1 MSQSVFVI
9 GAAISDLLAFPYE
22 PLQVGE
28 SMPGK
33 VMRAPGGV
41 GRNVAENLVHL
52 GIATEL
58 ISVFGSDPFSNG
70 LMAHARRA
78 GIGLG
83 HSLQL
88 EGEGCWSL
96 SIFNHDHDLQQGVA
110 DLTAMEQLGAAELA
124 ARLPELQEA
133 SAIVVDANCSEEA
146 LAWIAAQQWSVPLY
160 IDPVS
165 VTLCN
170 RVLGRLAAYH
180 TIKANRRQAEALTG
194 QILRTRADLE
204 RVARSLLK
212 AGLRRVFITLGPE
225 GVFAADYNGTH
236 LLPAAQGPLVS
247 TLGAGDAFMAGLIWS
262 SKRNWPIEDCARA
275 GLAAASLAL
284 REEGAVSSVLSEQQ
298 LLEQLRS
305 LF

>member
-1 MSQSVFVI
+1 
-9 GAAISDLLAFPYE
+9 
-22 PLQVGE
+22 
-28 SMPGK
+28 MPGK

-146 LAWIAAQQWSVPLY
+146 LAWIAATWTDHRLEIIDMIAEEDKVWCRLTSSGIHKGEWMGIAPTGKQWTNSGVGFLTF
-160 IDPVS
+160 IE
-165 VTLCN
+165 
-170 RVLGRLAAYH
+170 GR
-180 TIKANRRQAEALTG
+180 IAE
-194 QILRTRADLE
+194 IVWFFD
-204 RVARSLLK
+204 
-212 AGLRRVFITLGPE
+212 VFNHIS
-225 GVFAADYNGTH
+225 
-236 LLPAAQGPLVS
+236 Q
-247 TLGAGDAFMAGLIWS
+247 LGATFTTT
-262 SKRNWPIEDCARA
+262 
-275 GLAAASLAL
+275 
-284 REEGAVSSVLSEQQ
+284 
-298 LLEQLRS
+298 
-305 LF
+305 